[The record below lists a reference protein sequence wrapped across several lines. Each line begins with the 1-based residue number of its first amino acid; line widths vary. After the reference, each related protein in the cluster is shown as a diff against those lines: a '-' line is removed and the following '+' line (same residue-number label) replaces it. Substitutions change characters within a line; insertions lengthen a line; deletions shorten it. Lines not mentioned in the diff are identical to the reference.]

1 MSNLTIKNLIKTYT
15 GQALAKKV
23 TNNVSIAINSKEII
37 GLLGPNGAGKTSLFY
52 MILGLLRPDSG
63 SIELDDVDIT
73 HSPIHERAKLGIGY
87 LPQEA
92 SIFRKLSVADNIL
105 AILEL
110 NLNLSLTQRQERVDK
125 LLEEFGLTRV
135 RDSMGMSLSG
145 GERRRAEIARAL
157 ANNPKFILLDEPF
170 AGVDPIAISDIK
182 KIIKYLS
189 QRDIGVL
196 ITDHNVRDTLDI
208 CDRAYIL
215 SEGQVISSGTSKEI
229 IENQTVRAIYLGE
242 NFSI

>member
-92 SIFRKLSVADNIL
+92 SIFGKLSVADNIL